1 MDTDHYVQ
9 LSESLARADSSSKG
23 VPESDDLE
31 GAKYALKTGYGQ
43 SKWVSEKLLF
53 EAGKRGLRGHIVRP
67 GYVVGDSHSAG
78 ELASFLFR
86 YHSKTKMPVTNTDDF
101 IWRMV
106 KGCVQL
112 GLVPDINNTIN
123 MVPVDHVARC
133 TTLAAVAPLPN
144 AALSVLH
151 ITARPLPTF
160 NGMLSSLVQY
170 GFPTE
175 SCEYVVWRRRLEQH
189 VMEVGDN
196 ALFPLLHFVLDDL
209 PTSTKS
215 PELDDSNTTA
225 LLRQAGADLTSTVD
239 DSLMGLYL
247 AWLVGAGFLP
257 SPSLPSPQ
265 KALPALTNTGA
276 IKAAGRTG
284 L

>member
-1 MDTDHYVQ
+1 
-9 LSESLARADSSSKG
+9 
-23 VPESDDLE
+23 
-31 GAKYALKTGYGQ
+31 
-43 SKWVSEKLLF
+43 
-53 EAGKRGLRGHIVRP
+53 
-67 GYVVGDSHSAG
+67 
-78 ELASFLFR
+78 
-86 YHSKTKMPVTNTDDF
+86 
-101 IWRMV
+101 MV

-133 TTLAAVAPLPN
+133 TTLAAVAPLPG
-144 AALSVLH
+144 AAQSVLH
-151 ITARPLPTF
+151 ITARPSPTF
-160 NGMLSSLVQY
+160 NGMLSSLARY

-215 PELDDSNTTA
+215 AELDDANTAA
-225 LLRQAGADLTSTVD
+225 LLKQAGIATSSTVD
-239 DSLMGLYL
+239 EPLMGLYL
-247 AWLVGAGFLP
+247 AWLIGAGFLP
-257 SPSLPSPQ
+257 PPSAEETPQ
-265 KALPALTNTGA
+265 KALPKLSNTGV